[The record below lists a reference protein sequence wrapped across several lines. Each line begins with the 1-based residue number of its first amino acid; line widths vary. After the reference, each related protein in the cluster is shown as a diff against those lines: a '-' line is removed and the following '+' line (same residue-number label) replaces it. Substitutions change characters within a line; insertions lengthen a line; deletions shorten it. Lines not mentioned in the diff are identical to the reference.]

1 VSLPAGRGAGA
12 GRNPDGQPVSR
23 FWEFQAIETGIFL
36 ALTAILLYLAIRRI
50 RRIS

>member
-1 VSLPAGRGAGA
+1 LSRGLGPGPFSNSTQYQPA
-12 GRNPDGQPVSR
+12 SR